1 MSLHDIILSQL
12 DGGIVDMPVKILT
25 FSRMFTKSRAA
36 TLRNRRRKSAC
47 SSCDAVG
54 TAKPYIMVRTPIAQ
68 AQQARFDG
76 LFAFL

>member
-1 MSLHDIILSQL
+1 MRKRREFLSQL

-47 SSCDAVG
+47 SSCVVDI
-54 TAKPYIMVRTPIAQ
+54 AKALDHILKLSGDRT
-68 AQQARFDG
+68 
-76 LFAFL
+76 